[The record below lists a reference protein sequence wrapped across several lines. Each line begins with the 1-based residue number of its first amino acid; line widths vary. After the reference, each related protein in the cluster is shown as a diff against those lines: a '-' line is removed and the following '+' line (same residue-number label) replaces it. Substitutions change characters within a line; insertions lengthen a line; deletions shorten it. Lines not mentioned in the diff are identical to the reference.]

1 MYAVTVCI
9 MLHFVRMSKFRV
21 VDEVKQKVLT
31 FLLQNAEDLL
41 VTSGCPIKKVS
52 TREISAREKCK
63 PSDTH
68 SSLLFSLSVQC
79 YT

>member
-1 MYAVTVCI
+1 MHYANVCV

-52 TREISAREKCK
+52 
-63 PSDTH
+63 
-68 SSLLFSLSVQC
+68 
-79 YT
+79 